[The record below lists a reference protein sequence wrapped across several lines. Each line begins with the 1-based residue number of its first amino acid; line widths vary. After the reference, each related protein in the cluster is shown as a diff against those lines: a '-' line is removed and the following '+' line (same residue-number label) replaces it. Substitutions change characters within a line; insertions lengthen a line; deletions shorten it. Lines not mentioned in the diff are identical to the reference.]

1 MNMMEMGEV
10 VAYLL
15 RYRTAERVPS
25 GGRKRRAA
33 REGQISERDV
43 CALID
48 DAQENEREALRDFL
62 AGQGLRLKA
71 FESGDYPGIAPGSR
85 FFALLPDPEL
95 EQPPLYTREP
105 VFEALKLRQESRAEL
120 ALWYLQLWLLLHTL
134 IYTRLNRALSD
145 VSRYQEATFA
155 TRELVELVREQL
167 ETLRGLGER
176 APENSRVLLDE
187 RGEDIPRR
195 VKAFIDLL
203 MRAGHLDTVREAND
217 EDIWQ
222 QTLLGALEAEQIGVH
237 HLTHLIE
244 LTSAEAIEPSIGD
257 VDSRSGDV
265 ADPADESD
273 IDRQPTS
280 EASANPE
287 LAEPAEARAADMF
300 GDLQDESEM
309 AIKSEAMDK
318 PEAIDKSESM
328 DESETT
334 ERENGDN
341 AQDAE
346 ENRR

>member
-25 GGRKRRAA
+25 GGRKRRPA
-33 REGQISERDV
+33 REGQLSERDV

-71 FESGDYPGIAPGSR
+71 FEAGDYPGIAPGSR

-105 VFEALKLRQESRAEL
+105 VFDALKLRQESRAEL

-145 VSRYQEATFA
+145 VSRYQEATFV
-155 TRELVELVREQL
+155 TRELVELVRDQL
-167 ETLRGLGER
+167 ETLRGLGDR
-176 APENSRVLLDE
+176 APASSRVLLDE
-187 RGEDIPRR
+187 RGEDIARR

-203 MRAGHLDTVREAND
+203 VNAGHLDAVRESAD
-217 EDIWQ
+217 EDVWQ

-244 LTSAEAIEPSIGD
+244 LTAGDGEAAQPVATESAEETEGA
-257 VDSRSGDV
+257 
-265 ADPADESD
+265 A
-273 IDRQPTS
+273 
-280 EASANPE
+280 
-287 LAEPAEARAADMF
+287 AADK
-300 GDLQDESEM
+300 GGQEGSEEDDAAAETDLFEEGREAPATANRESTGT
-309 AIKSEAMDK
+309 
-318 PEAIDKSESM
+318 PEDDTAASQ
-328 DESETT
+328 T
-334 ERENGDN
+334 
-341 AQDAE
+341 DAE
-346 ENRR
+346 ESRR

>member
-25 GGRKRRAA
+25 GGRKRRSA
-33 REGQISERDV
+33 RDGQLSERDV

-62 AGQGLRLKA
+62 AGQGLRLKV
-71 FESGDYPGIAPGSR
+71 FEAGDYPGIAPGSR

-134 IYTRLNRALSD
+134 LYTRLNRALSD
-145 VSRYQEATFA
+145 VSRYQEATFV
-155 TRELVELVREQL
+155 TRELVELVRDQL

-195 VKAFIDLL
+195 VKAFVDLL
-203 MRAGHLDTVREAND
+203 VRAGHLEAVRESGD
-217 EDIWQ
+217 EEIWQ
-222 QTLLGALEAEQIGVH
+222 QTLLGSLEAEQIGVH
-237 HLTHLIE
+237 HLSHLAE
-244 LTSAEAIEPSIGD
+244 LTSGERDPTVSLDSATEGDATEEGAIESAAAADLESDQAERGATEPHAAD
-257 VDSRSGDV
+257 RFD
-265 ADPADESD
+265 ADPAPAPAAPDSSAPES
-273 IDRQPTS
+273 
-280 EASANPE
+280 N
-287 LAEPAEARAADMF
+287 
-300 GDLQDESEM
+300 
-309 AIKSEAMDK
+309 
-318 PEAIDKSESM
+318 
-328 DESETT
+328 
-334 ERENGDN
+334 
-341 AQDAE
+341 AE
-346 ENRR
+346 EERR

>member
-33 REGQISERDV
+33 REGQLSERDV

-85 FFALLPDPEL
+85 LFALLPDPEM

-145 VSRYQEATFA
+145 VSRYQEATFV

-176 APENSRVLLDE
+176 APANSRVLLDE

-203 MRAGHLDTVREAND
+203 IRAGHLEAVREAAD
-217 EDIWQ
+217 EDVWQ

-244 LTSAEAIEPSIGD
+244 LTSTD
-257 VDSRSGDV
+257 NVDSESGETL
-265 ADPADESD
+265 ADEVSAD
-273 IDRQPTS
+273 EVSADEVSVDEIAAE
-280 EASANPE
+280 EASADEPE
-287 LAEPAEARAADMF
+287 NENASHAADMF
-300 GDLQDESEM
+300 DSPSEEST
-309 AIKSEAMDK
+309 
-318 PEAIDKSESM
+318 SES
-328 DESETT
+328 TG
-334 ERENGDN
+334 EN
-341 AQDAE
+341 AE
-346 ENRR
+346 EERR

>member
-33 REGQISERDV
+33 REGQLSERDV

-48 DAQENEREALRDFL
+48 DAQESEREALRDFL

-71 FESGDYPGIAPGSR
+71 FEAGDYPGIAPGSR

-105 VFEALKLRQESRAEL
+105 VFEALKLRQESRTEL

-145 VSRYQEATFA
+145 VSRYQEATFV
-155 TRELVELVREQL
+155 TRELVDLVRDQL
-167 ETLRGLGER
+167 ETLRGLGDR

-195 VKAFIDLL
+195 VRAFIDLL
-203 MRAGHLDTVREAND
+203 GRAGHLETVRDTGD
-217 EDIWQ
+217 EEVWQ

-244 LTSAEAIEPSIGD
+244 LTAGEHDETAETPASI
-257 VDSRSGDV
+257 
-265 ADPADESD
+265 
-273 IDRQPTS
+273 
-280 EASANPE
+280 
-287 LAEPAEARAADMF
+287 
-300 GDLQDESEM
+300 
-309 AIKSEAMDK
+309 
-318 PEAIDKSESM
+318 
-328 DESETT
+328 
-334 ERENGDN
+334 
-341 AQDAE
+341 AE
-346 ENRR
+346 ENTSAEDVLPPGEAVADGSTADDTVEDGATDEAPAGSSAAESHERTTATPTETSGHDTQAPGETQADAPGETHDDGDARR

>member
-33 REGQISERDV
+33 REGQLSERDV

-95 EQPPLYTREP
+95 EQPPLYTREA

-145 VSRYQEATFA
+145 VSRCQEATFV
-155 TRELVELVREQL
+155 TRELVELVRDQL
-167 ETLRGLGER
+167 ETLRGLGDR

-203 MRAGHLDTVREAND
+203 VRAGHLEAVREAAD
-217 EDIWQ
+217 EDVWQ
-222 QTLLGALEAEQIGVH
+222 QTLLGALEAEQIGVN

-244 LTSAEAIEPSIGD
+244 LTSTEPSDRPFDGAGED
-257 VDSRSGDV
+257 
-265 ADPADESD
+265 AADEAP
-273 IDRQPTS
+273 DRITDAGS
-280 EASANPE
+280 RDADTDSAEEAE
-287 LAEPAEARAADMF
+287 TRAADMF
-300 GDLQDESEM
+300 DEPSDDTDG
-309 AIKSEAMDK
+309 S
-318 PEAIDKSESM
+318 
-328 DESETT
+328 TT
-334 ERENGDN
+334 EN
-341 AQDAE
+341 AE

>member
-33 REGQISERDV
+33 RDGQLSERDV

-48 DAQENEREALRDFL
+48 DAQESEREALRDFL
-62 AGQGLRLKA
+62 AGQGMRLKV
-71 FESGDYPGIAPGSR
+71 FEAGDYPGIAPGSR

-95 EQPPLYTREP
+95 EQPPLYTRDA

-145 VSRYQEATFA
+145 VSRYQEATFV
-155 TRELVELVREQL
+155 TRELVELVRDQL
-167 ETLRGLGER
+167 EILRGLGER

-203 MRAGHLDTVREAND
+203 VRAGHLDLVRESGD
-217 EDIWQ
+217 EDVWQ

-244 LTSAEAIEPSIGD
+244 LTSAEG
-257 VDSRSGDV
+257 
-265 ADPADESD
+265 SD
-273 IDRQPTS
+273 GERL
-280 EASANPE
+280 
-287 LAEPAEARAADMF
+287 LAQTPDAEAATQPS
-300 GDLQDESEM
+300 GE
-309 AIKSEAMDK
+309 
-318 PEAIDKSESM
+318 
-328 DESETT
+328 ETPPPS
-334 ERENGDN
+334 D
-341 AQDAE
+341 AQAQQPDAE
-346 ENRR
+346 QTPQPSAAEQQGAATGAEDDAPRAEEDEEPRA

>member
-33 REGQISERDV
+33 REGQLSERDV

-95 EQPPLYTREP
+95 EQPPLYTREA

-145 VSRYQEATFA
+145 VSRYQEATFV
-155 TRELVELVREQL
+155 TRELVELVRDQL
-167 ETLRGLGER
+167 ETLRGLGDR

-203 MRAGHLDTVREAND
+203 VRAGHLEAVREAAD
-217 EDIWQ
+217 EDVWQ
-222 QTLLGALEAEQIGVH
+222 QTLLGALEAEQIGVN

-244 LTSAEAIEPSIGD
+244 LTSSEPSDRPFEGAGRELADEAPERDTDVGSRD
-257 VDSRSGDV
+257 VD
-265 ADPADESD
+265 ADGAEESE
-273 IDRQPTS
+273 T
-280 EASANPE
+280 
-287 LAEPAEARAADMF
+287 RAADMF
-300 GDLQDESEM
+300 DQPSE
-309 AIKSEAMDK
+309 EANG
-318 PEAIDKSESM
+318 S
-328 DESETT
+328 TT
-334 ERENGDN
+334 EN
-341 AQDAE
+341 AE
-346 ENRR
+346 EDRR

>member
-33 REGQISERDV
+33 REGQLSERDV

-145 VSRYQEATFA
+145 VSRYQEATF
-155 TRELVELVREQL
+155 TPRELVELVRDQL
-167 ETLRGLGER
+167 ETLRGLGDR

-203 MRAGHLDTVREAND
+203 ARAGHLDMVREAGD
-217 EDIWQ
+217 EDVWQ

-244 LTSAEAIEPSIGD
+244 LTSAQEDTDSTPRADLDDEAPDGTEVDGEAPGMASPAENEAHSEADLFGTDRAD
-257 VDSRSGDV
+257 VDAGKS
-265 ADPADESD
+265 A
-273 IDRQPTS
+273 
-280 EASANPE
+280 EASTS
-287 LAEPAEARAADMF
+287 DTT
-300 GDLQDESEM
+300 SH
-309 AIKSEAMDK
+309 
-318 PEAIDKSESM
+318 SM
-328 DESETT
+328 DEP
-334 ERENGDN
+334 G
-341 AQDAE
+341 

>member
-33 REGQISERDV
+33 RDGQLSERDV

-48 DAQENEREALRDFL
+48 DAQESEREALRDFL
-62 AGQGLRLKA
+62 AGQGMRLKV
-71 FESGDYPGIAPGSR
+71 FEAGDYPGIAPGSR

-95 EQPPLYTREP
+95 EQPPLYTRDA

-145 VSRYQEATFA
+145 VSRYQEATFV
-155 TRELVELVREQL
+155 TRELVELVRDQL
-167 ETLRGLGER
+167 EILRGLGER

-203 MRAGHLDTVREAND
+203 VRAGHLDLVRESGD
-217 EDIWQ
+217 EDVWQ

-244 LTSAEAIEPSIGD
+244 LTSAEG
-257 VDSRSGDV
+257 
-265 ADPADESD
+265 SD
-273 IDRQPTS
+273 GERL
-280 EASANPE
+280 
-287 LAEPAEARAADMF
+287 LAQTPDAEAAPQPS
-300 GDLQDESEM
+300 GE
-309 AIKSEAMDK
+309 
-318 PEAIDKSESM
+318 
-328 DESETT
+328 ETPPPS
-334 ERENGDN
+334 D
-341 AQDAE
+341 AQAQQPDAE
-346 ENRR
+346 QTPQPSAAEQQGAATGAEDDAPRAEEDEEPRA

>member
-33 REGQISERDV
+33 REGQLSERDV

-48 DAQENEREALRDFL
+48 DAQEAEREALRDFL

-71 FESGDYPGIAPGSR
+71 FEAGDYPGIAPGSR

-95 EQPPLYTREP
+95 EQPPLFTREP
-105 VFEALKLRQESRAEL
+105 VFEALKLRQESRNEL

-145 VSRYQEATFA
+145 VSRYQEATFV
-155 TRELVELVREQL
+155 TRELVDLVRNQL
-167 ETLRGLGER
+167 ETLRGLGDR

-195 VKAFIDLL
+195 VRAFIDLL
-203 MRAGHLDTVREAND
+203 GRAGHLDTVRDAGD
-217 EDIWQ
+217 EEVWQ

-244 LTSAEAIEPSIGD
+244 LTSGEHDEAADNAAVTASNGQQDTPPEDGA
-257 VDSRSGDV
+257 SRSET
-265 ADPADESD
+265 PAQDGAEGMSEGAPTDSATTDAGESTPGPSD
-273 IDRQPTS
+273 TSTEPTS
-280 EASANPE
+280 
-287 LAEPAEARAADMF
+287 AETSLDEDSTSSEMQDEGEAR
-300 GDLQDESEM
+300 
-309 AIKSEAMDK
+309 
-318 PEAIDKSESM
+318 
-328 DESETT
+328 
-334 ERENGDN
+334 R
-341 AQDAE
+341 
-346 ENRR
+346 

>member
-25 GGRKRRAA
+25 GGRKRRPA
-33 REGQISERDV
+33 REGQLSERDV

-71 FESGDYPGIAPGSR
+71 FEAGDYPGIAPGSR

-105 VFEALKLRQESRAEL
+105 VFDALKLRQESRAEL

-145 VSRYQEATFA
+145 VSRYQEATFV
-155 TRELVELVREQL
+155 TRELVELVRDQL
-167 ETLRGLGER
+167 ETLRGLGDR
-176 APENSRVLLDE
+176 APASSRVLLDE
-187 RGEDIPRR
+187 RGEDIARR

-203 MRAGHLDTVREAND
+203 VKAGHLDAVREAAD
-217 EDIWQ
+217 EDVWQ

-244 LTSAEAIEPSIGD
+244 LTSGD
-257 VDSRSGDV
+257 G
-265 ADPADESD
+265 
-273 IDRQPTS
+273 
-280 EASANPE
+280 EASETAVPE
-287 LAEPAEARAADMF
+287 SAEEDEGAAGADKDREEDSEKDETVPETDLFEDGQETPATLGRESNSASDNESAAS
-300 GDLQDESEM
+300 Q
-309 AIKSEAMDK
+309 
-318 PEAIDKSESM
+318 
-328 DESETT
+328 T
-334 ERENGDN
+334 
-341 AQDAE
+341 DAE
-346 ENRR
+346 EGRR